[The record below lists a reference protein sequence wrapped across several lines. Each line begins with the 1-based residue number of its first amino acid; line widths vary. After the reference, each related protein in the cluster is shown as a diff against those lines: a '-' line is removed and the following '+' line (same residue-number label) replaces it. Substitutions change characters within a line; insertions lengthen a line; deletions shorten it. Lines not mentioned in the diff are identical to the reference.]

1 MAVPHLVYKRGE
13 RMADIRKVK
22 TVFQIR
28 RSTTAEWEANKDA
41 IPDAGEPCF
50 DLDFGILKI
59 GDGKT
64 AYKDLKIIG
73 AGASISDDGLYLI
86 VDNLQKDIDEL
97 KIRIE
102 NISVEDQINDA
113 MSDIVD
119 DSELQQTLDSVLNN

>member
-1 MAVPHLVYKRGE
+1 
-13 RMADIRKVK
+13 MADIRKVK

-28 RSTTAEWEANKDA
+28 RSTTAEWEMNKDI
-41 IPDAGEPCF
+41 IPASGEPCF
-50 DLDFGILKI
+50 DLDSGVLKI

-73 AGASISDDGLYLI
+73 TGASISDDGLYLI
-86 VDNLQKDIDEL
+86 VDNLQKDVDEL
-97 KIRIE
+97 KVRIE

-113 MSDIVD
+113 MSNIVD